1 MKYYLSQA
9 KALMSLTKRNPAKT
23 LLMQGTQF
31 ATGIDV
37 QDPFDTY
44 LRSGIDG
51 VSYRWMLDDSIEQ
64 ILQPNILDL
73 IPSLDS
79 IVKIK

>member
-1 MKYYLSQA
+1 
-9 KALMSLTKRNPAKT
+9 
-23 LLMQGTQF
+23 MQGTQF
-31 ATGIDV
+31 ATGIDI

-51 VSYRWMLDDSIEQ
+51 VSYRWMLDDAPEQ
-64 ILQPNILDL
+64 ILAPNIFDL

-79 IVKIK
+79 IVKIR